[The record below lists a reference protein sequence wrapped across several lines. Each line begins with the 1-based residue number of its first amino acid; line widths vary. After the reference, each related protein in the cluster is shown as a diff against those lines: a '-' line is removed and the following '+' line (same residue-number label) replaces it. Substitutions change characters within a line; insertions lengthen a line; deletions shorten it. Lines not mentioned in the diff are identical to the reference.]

1 MVPNELKDRKQWVCW
16 KYIQVN
22 GRKTKIPITPNTGR
36 KARTNDA
43 STWNSYEDAVE
54 MSKYYNGIGYVF
66 SKDDPYIGIDIDH
79 CIEDGELQ
87 AFAAG
92 VISEANSYTELSPS
106 GTGIHIIGKGK
117 LPGGVSGK
125 RSLAI
130 EVYQSMRFFTVTNQ
144 PYKNSKTEIA
154 DVQPLIES
162 LFKDVLTD
170 ETPEEKEK
178 KAGYAVDFKAE
189 AASPSD
195 YEFLE
200 NVLFKQRDGDLL
212 RALYDGENPRFDGDC
227 SRNDMFFCNKINW
240 ANGND
245 LAQTDRIFR
254 SSGRMRPK
262 WDERHYSNGDTYG
275 QALLRKS
282 VHMNPKKQAKQTEN
296 VDK

>member
-1 MVPNELKDRKQWVCW
+1 MIPNELKERKQWVCW

-66 SKDDPYIGIDIDH
+66 SKDDPYVGIDIDH
-79 CIEDGELQ
+79 CIENGELQ

-92 VISEANSYTELSPS
+92 VITEANSYTELSPS

-117 LPGGVSGK
+117 LPGDVSGK

-154 DVQPLIES
+154 DVQPLLEG
-162 LFKDVLTD
+162 LFKDVFTD

-189 AASPSD
+189 AASQSD

-212 RALYDGENPRFDGDC
+212 RALYEGENPRFDGDRN
-227 SRNDMFFCNKINW
+227 RNDMFFCNKVNW

-282 VHMNPKKQAKQTEN
+282 VHMNPKKQTK
-296 VDK
+296 